1 MKRIARF
8 AAAVLVFSSALIG
21 VGQQR
26 THPHPT
32 KPVDTANIAPNPRAE
47 LVRENNFGV
56 ALMNRQDF
64 EKALGKFQRACI
76 LDPQTDIGCLNMGIA
91 LLNMQR
97 FDDSRKV
104 LAKSASARRTI
115 RVRGSTWGC

>member
-1 MKRIARF
+1 MNRLAQI
-8 AAAVLVFSSALIG
+8 AAAVLVLSTALIG

-26 THPHPT
+26 THPRPA
-32 KPVDTANIAPNPRAE
+32 KPAEAATAAPNPRAE

-56 ALMNRQDF
+56 ALMNRQNF
-64 EKALGKFQRACI
+64 EAALGKFQRACI

-97 FDDSRKV
+97 FDRSRKV
-104 LAKSASARRTI
+104 LAKSA
-115 RVRGSTWGC
+115 